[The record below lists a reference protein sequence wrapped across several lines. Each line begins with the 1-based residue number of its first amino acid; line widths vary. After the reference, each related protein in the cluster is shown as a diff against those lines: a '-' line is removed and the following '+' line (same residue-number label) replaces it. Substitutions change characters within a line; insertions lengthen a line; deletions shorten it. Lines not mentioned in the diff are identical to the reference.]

1 MTSKK
6 KAVLIGWLICALGA
20 IFYCYEYLLRI
31 EPSIM
36 VPNLMAAFSV
46 TAVGIGSL
54 IGLYYYAY
62 TPMQLI
68 VGVLIDRYGT
78 RLMISLAVIAC
89 TIGSLLFG
97 LPHSLLLVSVGR
109 FLIGLGSSF
118 AFIGVLKLAAEWLPK
133 HHFALFTGITT
144 ALGMIGAMIGVV
156 GLTHIKDNIGWQPTL
171 YIGTIVGV
179 ILMPIIWLFVRDTPK
194 WRTVQVGAKTS
205 FSATFKGLW
214 RIIKNPQMWLAGLV
228 GCMFYLSLS
237 LFGELW
243 GIPFIQKVYN
253 VSPDSAAL
261 ACSMLFAGW
270 LVGAPVNGWLS
281 DAIKT
286 RKLLLIIGGLLS
298 LIVSSIIIFKPFVIA
313 TWVLFVLLF
322 LFGIFSSVQ
331 IICFAIS
338 RENNH
343 TKIAATSVA
352 FTNLVIMLGGM
363 IFQPLIGLLL
373 DLNWD
378 GTVQNGIR
386 VYSGTSYQLA
396 LWVLPI
402 CILIGVIL
410 ALVLRET
417 YGKVAVD
424 EFE

>member
-1 MTSKK
+1 MFKK
-6 KAVLIGWLICALGA
+6 KAVVIGWLVCALGA
-20 IFYCYEYLLRI
+20 VFYCYEYLLRI

-36 VPNLMAAFSV
+36 VPNLMAAFGV
-46 TAVGIGSL
+46 TAAGIGSI

-62 TPMQLI
+62 TPMQLV
-68 VGVLIDRYGT
+68 VGMLIDRYGT
-78 RLMISLAVIAC
+78 RLMISFAVIAC
-89 TIGSLLFG
+89 AIGSFLFSV
-97 LPHSLLLVSVGR
+97 PHSLLLVSIGR

-133 HHFALFTGITT
+133 HHFALFTGVTT
-144 ALGMIGAMIGVV
+144 ALGMIGAMVGVV

-171 YIGTIVGV
+171 YIGTVVGV
-179 ILMPIIWLFVRDTPK
+179 VLIPIIWLLVRDTPK
-194 WRTVQVGAKTS
+194 WRSEHGRSKIS
-205 FSATFKGLW
+205 FRMAFTGLW

-253 VSPDSAAL
+253 LSQDSSAL

-270 LVGAPVNGWLS
+270 LVGAPISGWLS
-281 DAIKT
+281 DMIKA
-286 RKLLLIIGGLLS
+286 RKLLLIIGGFLS
-298 LIVSSIIIFKPFVIA
+298 LVVVSIIIFKPFTIA
-313 TWVLFVLLF
+313 SGLLF
-322 LFGIFSSVQ
+322 TLLFFFGIFSSVQ

-352 FTNLVIMLGGM
+352 FTNLVIMFGGM
-363 IFQPLIGLLL
+363 VFQPLIGFLL
-373 DLNWD
+373 DLWWD
-378 GTVQNGIR
+378 GATQDGIR
-386 VYSGTSYQLA
+386 LYSGANYQHA
-396 LWVLPI
+396 LWSLPI

-410 ALVLRET
+410 ALGLRET
-417 YGKVAVD
+417 YGKVLSD
-424 EFE
+424 